1 MNGIHERLMRAEQG
15 VRGIV
20 SLLQFTNI
28 FTKVTRHIYH
38 YFTNKSRQTEKSLQK
53 NGKTDE
59 IMIDLSKKKL
69 IAVSVGIERKNRL
82 LPDGISGG
90 NEGRIIKQESI
101 SLWQND

>member
-28 FTKVTRHIYH
+28 FTKVYKTYIPLFLPINQDKLKK
-38 YFTNKSRQTEKSLQK
+38 FTK

-59 IMIDLSKKKL
+59 IMIDLSKKS
-69 IAVSVGIERKNRL
+69 IAVSVGIERKKPPATRWY
-82 LPDGISGG
+82 I
-90 NEGRIIKQESI
+90 RR
-101 SLWQND
+101 